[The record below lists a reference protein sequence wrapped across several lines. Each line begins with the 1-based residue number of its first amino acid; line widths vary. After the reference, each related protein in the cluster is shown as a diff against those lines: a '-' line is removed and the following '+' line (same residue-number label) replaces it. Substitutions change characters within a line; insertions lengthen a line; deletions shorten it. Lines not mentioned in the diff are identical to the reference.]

1 MKSTIFSAIFILILS
16 GPSAAQQLPE
26 HTDPTEVS
34 PEKYTVLLE
43 NEHVRIVEYVIKP
56 GEKDAW
62 HTHPPKAS
70 YIGSGGKLRITPEG
84 ADSFVVQEDS
94 GNATWM
100 GALGRHFGET
110 SVQHRCVLCWSKSS
124 QLSDAPSKTLTNGP
138 VGFECLTNSRR
149 CYSGGSPGAGIRR
162 NSDRIGAG
170 HRWGDRGTW
179 VQSPGAA
186 R

>member
-1 MKSTIFSAIFILILS
+1 MKSAIFFVVFILTLS
-16 GPSAAQQLPE
+16 ALSAAQQRPD

-34 PEKYTVLLE
+34 PDKYTVLLE

-70 YIGSGGKLRITPEG
+70 YIVSGGKLRITPEG

-100 GALGRHFGET
+100 GALGRHFGENVGT
-110 SVQHRCVLCWSKSS
+110 TPVRIVLIEIKS
-124 QLSDAPSKTLTNGP
+124 LSDAP
-138 VGFECLTNSRR
+138 FEGISRR
-149 CYSGGSPGAGIRR
+149 
-162 NSDRIGAG
+162 D
-170 HRWGDRGTW
+170 
-179 VQSPGAA
+179 
-186 R
+186 

>member
-70 YIGSGGKLRITPEG
+70 YIDSGGKLRITPEG

-100 GALGRHFGET
+100 GALGRHFGENVGT
-110 SVQHRCVLCWSKSS
+110 TPVRIVLVEIKS
-124 QLSDAPSKTLTNGP
+124 LSDAP
-138 VGFECLTNSRR
+138 FEDINK
-149 CYSGGSPGAGIRR
+149 
-162 NSDRIGAG
+162 
-170 HRWGDRGTW
+170 RG
-179 VQSPGAA
+179 Q
-186 R
+186 